1 VKGFMMFPYFFEPT
15 IFLLLPALILAGWA
29 QMRVKTTFD
38 RYSRVGARRG
48 LTADQVARVLL
59 DRFGL
64 TSVPVKRVS
73 GALTDH
79 YDPRGKTLSL
89 SDSVYG
95 SPSIAAIGVAAHEV
109 GHAIQDSDGYV
120 PLGIR
125 NNIVPVVNLGSTLA
139 TPLFFVG
146 FLFQGPALM
155 NIGILLFVGVVVF
168 HLITLPV
175 EFNASSRAVAILGQT
190 GTLSSDELR
199 GVGKVLNAAAWTYI
213 AATLMAILQL
223 VRLLALKNSRER

>member
-1 VKGFMMFPYFFEPT
+1 MMFPYFFDST
-15 IFLLLPALILAGWA
+15 MLLLLPALILAGWA
-29 QMRVKTTFD
+29 QLRVKTTFD
-38 RYSRVGARRG
+38 QYSRVGARRG

-64 TSVPVKRVS
+64 TSVPVKRVG

-79 YDPRGKTLSL
+79 YDPRDKTLSL

-95 SPSIAAIGVAAHEV
+95 SASIAAIGVAAHEV
-109 GHAIQDSDGYV
+109 GHAIQDGDGYV

-139 TPLFFVG
+139 TPLFFLG
-146 FLFQGPALM
+146 FLFQGPTLM

-223 VRLLALKNSRER
+223 VRLLALKNSRES